1 MNAAPSPNLL
11 DIDWRKL
18 DLEFYLSRFTKV
30 RTLDADELSSLFSG
44 DKSMRGD
51 AITILD
57 CLAKTA
63 CAAIWLH
70 CHWCGKIWFQSG
82 M

>member
-18 DLEFYLSRFTKV
+18 ELEFYLSRFPKV

-51 AITILD
+51 AITSLD
-57 CLAKTA
+57 CLAKTGL
-63 CAAIWLH
+63 AALSLVRKNLVPIRNVGH
-70 CHWCGKIWFQSG
+70 
-82 M
+82 